1 MASAAKKPLTR
12 AQKEAEKVWKGLTA
26 RQQKALD
33 PKKFEREQKAIKA
46 AAEKA
51 KKQAKAAAD
60 KKKAADKK
68 AAEKAK
74 ATAKK
79 AATKKPAKKAT
90 KVVKKTVKKT
100 AAPKV
105 SQNDVA
111 KAAPSYEY
119 RSLKT
124 NRKVS
129 ESYAKA
135 NPTLVVKKRL
145 TNAIK
150 PIAPKAPAKP
160 KKTILQ
166 KGAEAVK
173 KVANRA
179 KAAVTGA
186 VSNADAQPRIT
197 EARMEAGLSGS
208 AKTYL
213 IVAEKPKGNKDAQI
227 GVRRIDGRYRI
238 HAFPDFKTHGIDNK
252 HYTSGTIRGAT
263 SERGQY
269 QTRWVDPTEFTGFMN
284 KLRES
289 GDHAHIVD
297 DLLIARLGMKPEK
310 EAVAA

>member
-12 AQKEAEKVWKGLTA
+12 AQKEAEKVWNGLTA

-51 KKQAKAAAD
+51 KKQAKAEAD

-68 AAEKAK
+68 AADKAKAAAKK

-79 AATKKPAKKAT
+79 ATKKVAKK
-90 KVVKKTVKKT
+90 VVKKT

-105 SQNDVA
+105 SQNDG
-111 KAAPSYEY
+111 KAAPSYEW

-124 NRKVS
+124 GRKVT

-135 NPTLVVKKRL
+135 NPTLVAKKRL

-150 PIAPKAPAKP
+150 PLAPKAPAKP
-160 KKTILQ
+160 KKTLLQ
-166 KGAEAVK
+166 KGADAVK
-173 KVANRA
+173 KVASRA
-179 KAAVTGA
+179 KAAVTGEQ
-186 VSNADAQPRIT
+186 VDAQPRIT
-197 EARMEAGLSGS
+197 EARMEVGLSGS
-208 AKTYL
+208 QQTYL
-213 IVAEKPKGNKDAQI
+213 IVAEKPKGNRDAQI

-238 HAFPDFKTHGIDNK
+238 HAFPDFKSHGIDNS
-252 HYTSGTIRGAT
+252 HYTSGAIRSAT

-269 QTRWVDPTEFTGFMN
+269 QTRWVDSNEFTGFMN

-289 GDHAHIVD
+289 NQHAHIVD
-297 DLLIARLGMKPEK
+297 DLLLSRLGIKSTT